1 MNTITPEILIET
13 FTYVSHAPYFWLTM
27 GMVTAVSMF
36 VGAIVFDGDL
46 STATKGI
53 IGVLSY
59 IFFLIQAQFTRVT
72 DAIPRIKPPSPSY
85 TWHAATITIIII
97 TFFWIIGVLFGVY
110 TSYRVRMRYKL
121 KV

>member
-1 MNTITPEILIET
+1 MNTLTPEIIFDTLFYI
-13 FTYVSHAPYFWLTM
+13 SHAPYFWLTM

-46 STATKGI
+46 PTATKGI

-59 IFFLIQAQFTRVT
+59 VFFLIQAQFTRVT
-72 DAIPRIKPPSPSY
+72 DAIPRIKPSSPSY
-85 TWHAATITIIII
+85 TWHAATMTIVVITL
-97 TFFWIIGVLFGVY
+97 FWILGVLLGVY

-121 KV
+121 KI

>member
-1 MNTITPEILIET
+1 MNTITPEILIST
-13 FTYVSHAPYFWLTM
+13 FEYVSQAPYFWLTM

-36 VGAIVFDGDL
+36 IGAIVFDGDL
-46 STATKGI
+46 PTATKGI

-59 IFFLIQAQFTRVT
+59 VFFLVQVQFTRVT

-85 TWHAATITIIII
+85 TWNAATVTILVM
-97 TFFWIIGVLFGVY
+97 TLFWMIGVLLGVY
-110 TSYRVRMRYKL
+110 TSYMVRMRYKL